1 MRRVL
6 TGAIAAVA
14 VLGLA
19 ACSSGAG
26 STPTATTSANTQN
39 AALISAAKDAATKI
53 AGGQTI
59 GGKVTLLGALGGDQ
73 LDQYLAAFKPFEEAT
88 GIKVEYEGTRD
99 MLSVLQTRVQG
110 GNPPDVVSNPSLGQ
124 MRQLIK
130 DGKLLA
136 LNDVVDVEQVK
147 KDYDSGLVEL
157 GSQNGTLYGL
167 MQTSALKGMV
177 YYNPEKYQG
186 PTNAADWNAL
196 NTWATQQADAGNTPW
211 CLGVEN
217 GAASGW
223 MSTDWI
229 EQFVLTTYGTEV
241 WDSWANGELSWN
253 SPEIRAAFEAFG
265 KIATDT
271 KMVNGGPRAVVS
283 TDFIKGS
290 LPLWAD
296 PPRCSLTLQA
306 DWLGATVTTQVP
318 GTVEGKSVDFF
329 MFPAVNSANSGTI
342 ETSGEM
348 LGAFN
353 DTPQVRALMAYAAT
367 EQSQA
372 LIATTGSWLSAN
384 KSVSLDVYPT
394 DARRKAAQVISEAK
408 AVRFDASDL
417 MPSSVTQAFW
427 SGTLTYITSPDK
439 LDEVLGTIEAARL
452 AAR

>member
-1 MRRVL
+1 
-6 TGAIAAVA
+6 
-14 VLGLA
+14 
-19 ACSSGAG
+19 
-26 STPTATTSANTQN
+26 
-39 AALISAAKDAATKI
+39 
-53 AGGQTI
+53 
-59 GGKVTLLGALGGDQ
+59 
-73 LDQYLAAFKPFEEAT
+73 
-88 GIKVEYEGTRD
+88 
-99 MLSVLQTRVQG
+99 
-110 GNPPDVVSNPSLGQ
+110 
-124 MRQLIK
+124 
-130 DGKLLA
+130 
-136 LNDVVDVEQVK
+136 
-147 KDYDSGLVEL
+147 
-157 GSQNGTLYGL
+157 
-167 MQTSALKGMV
+167 
-177 YYNPEKYQG
+177 
-186 PTNAADWNAL
+186 
-196 NTWATQQADAGNTPW
+196 
-211 CLGVEN
+211 
-217 GAASGW
+217 
-223 MSTDWI
+223 
-229 EQFVLTTYGTEV
+229 
-241 WDSWANGELSWN
+241 
-253 SPEIRAAFEAFG
+253 
-265 KIATDT
+265 
-271 KMVNGGPRAVVS
+271 MVNGGPRAVVS